1 MVSTDFFWLDFCN
14 VVDSGIPAG
23 SCSDFSADPAD
34 GGLLLSLRCSD
45 DGVDLLVFLLSL
57 PGFIPE
63 LDDGSAP
70 I

>member
-1 MVSTDFFWLDFCN
+1 M
-14 VVDSGIPAG
+14 VDSGIPAG